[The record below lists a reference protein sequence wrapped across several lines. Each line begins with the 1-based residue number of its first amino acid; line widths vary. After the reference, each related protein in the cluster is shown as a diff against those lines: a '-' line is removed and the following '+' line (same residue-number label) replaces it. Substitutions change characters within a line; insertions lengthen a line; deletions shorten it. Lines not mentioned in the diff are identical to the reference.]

1 MDCYYCKA
9 KEQCNAAV
17 QQGSVMCMVNQMK
30 YGGTHADDPEP
41 DRQRPRFCSACGQPL
56 VIRERN
62 RYCNN
67 PRCYMRYRDV

>member
-1 MDCYYCKA
+1 MDCYYCHA
-9 KEQCNAAV
+9 KTFCRSYV
-17 QQGSVMCMVNQMK
+17 QPGSVMCVANLIK
-30 YGGTHADDPEP
+30 AGRTHADDPEP

-67 PRCYMRYRDV
+67 PRCYMRYKDV